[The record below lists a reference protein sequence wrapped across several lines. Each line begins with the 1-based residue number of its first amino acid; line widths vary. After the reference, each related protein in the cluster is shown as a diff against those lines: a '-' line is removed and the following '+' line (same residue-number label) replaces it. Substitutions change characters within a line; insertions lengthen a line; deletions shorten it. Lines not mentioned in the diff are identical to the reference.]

1 MPKIVFLPGAY
12 DGCYYYRGYLPAIYG
27 GMTPGM
33 MFSDAWDKDKLAER
47 AMEADVVVF
56 QRPNDITRVELGKLL
71 KRKGKKI
78 VFENDDTYL
87 PDVGVPLN
95 MLGSDKQR
103 ELAIKLNGYLYE
115 FIGFSDLVIASTEF
129 LADEYRKLHNNVKVL
144 KNCIDPLDSHPRG
157 ERDKKFRIGFIGSVT
172 SNKDYEH
179 IQDALRALANRDDV
193 TIVALGFKREQKY
206 TKGFEEDIAFWD
218 SIPNVEWHEFVPVL
232 TYMDKIASLNL
243 DLALIPRNDS
253 YFNRCKSNIKFLEMS
268 LLRIP
273 VMAQGFTT
281 NDSPYQNVYDAKHM
295 QVIVND
301 EDWLPAVENTIKNYD
316 QYATLSD
323 KAHDYVLKN
332 YNIKKYAPKWRE
344 AIETLCN

>member
-33 MFSDAWDKDKLAER
+33 MFSDEWDKDKLAEK
-47 AMEADVVVF
+47 AMNADIVVF
-56 QRPNDITRVELGKLL
+56 QRPNDKTRVELGRLL
-71 KRKGKKI
+71 KRRGKKI
-78 VFENDDTYL
+78 VYENDDTYL

-103 ELAIKLNGYLYE
+103 ELAIALNKNLYD
-115 FIGFSDLVIASTEF
+115 FISFSDLVIASTDY

-144 KNCIDPLDSHPRG
+144 KNCIDPFDEYPRLPRG
-157 ERDKKFRIGFIGSVT
+157 DKFRIGFIGSVA
-172 SNKDYEH
+172 SNKDYDH
-179 IQDALRALANRDDV
+179 IKDTLRTLANRGDV
-193 TIVALGFKREQKY
+193 TIVVLSFKRDPKY
-206 TKGFEEDIAFWD
+206 MKGFEDDVDFWD
-218 SIPNVEWHEFVPVL
+218 SLPNVEWHEFVPIMK
-232 TYMDKIASLNL
+232 YMQTVAALNL
-243 DLALIPRNDS
+243 DAAIIPRNDS
-253 YFNRCKSNIKFLEMS
+253 YFNRCKSNLKFLEMS

-273 VMAQGFTT
+273 VIAQGFTT
-281 NDSPYQNVYDAKHM
+281 NDSPYQDVYDAKHM
-295 QVIVND
+295 QVITND
-301 EDWLPAVENTIKNYD
+301 EDWLPAIENTMKNYK
-316 QYATLSD
+316 QYATLAD

>member
-33 MFSDAWDKDKLAER
+33 MFSDRWDKEKLAEK
-47 AMEADVVVF
+47 AMDADIVVF
-56 QRPNDITRVELGKLL
+56 QRPNDKTRLELGKLL
-71 KRKGKKI
+71 KKKGKKI

-103 ELAIKLNGYLYE
+103 EIAIELNKNLYE
-115 FIGFSDLVIASTEF
+115 FIGLADMVIASTEF
-129 LADEYRKLHNNVKVL
+129 LADEYRALHSNVKVL
-144 KNCIDPLDSHPRG
+144 KNCIDPHDEHKRGPRG
-157 ERDKKFRIGFIGSVT
+157 DKFRIGFIGSVT
-172 SNKDYEH
+172 SNLDYEH
-179 IQDALRALANRDDV
+179 IKDTLRTLAKRGDV
-193 TIVALGFKREQKY
+193 TLVALGFKRNPKY
-206 TKGFEEDIAFWD
+206 MAGFEEDAAFWD
-218 SIPNVEWHEFVPVL
+218 SLPNVEWHEFVPVME
-232 TYMDKIASLNL
+232 YMHKIASLNL
-243 DLALIPRNDS
+243 DLALIPRHNS
-253 YFNRCKSNIKFLEMS
+253 YFNRCKSNIKFLELS

-273 VMAQGFTT
+273 VIAQGFTT

-295 QVIVND
+295 QVLVND
-301 EDWLPAVENTIKNYD
+301 EDWLPTVENTMKNYQ
-316 QYATLSD
+316 QYATLAD